1 VLNTH
6 AAILLGE
13 KDLELSR
20 CKSPGHT
27 AEINVH

>member
-6 AAILLGE
+6 VALLLGE

-20 CKSPGHT
+20 CKFHGRNS
-27 AEINVH
+27 